1 MQILSK
7 LLLTYFSL
15 VIFVG
20 IVYSCESG
28 SDDDFG
34 TGTGTGIRS
43 GNGTIVDNTSW
54 SIPTSLVFDGGP
66 GKDGIPALINP
77 PMISAGQAD
86 YLNNNDLVIGY
97 KVGDDIRAYPHQIL
111 DWHEIINDNIGGQP
125 LAITYCPLTGTGIGW
140 DRMIEGNVTTF
151 GVSGLLF
158 NTNLIPYDRSTNS
171 NWSQM
176 KLESVNGRLIGETIP
191 TFQVVE
197 TTWET
202 WKNMYP
208 NSMVVSNNTGISR
221 PYGLFPYLNA
231 NGDYRNQPFL
241 LFPIEVDD
249 NRLPRKDRVHGIIID
264 GKAKVYRVE
273 SFENGIASFQDTFEG
288 EELIVVGSDKLNF
301 ANSFYRA
308 LGDGTLLDLSS
319 IQNVLPAVLEDSEGN
334 RWDIFGEAIA
344 GPRTGQKLIPT
355 TSFIGYW
362 FSWGAF
368 YPNAEIFNP

>member
-308 LGDGTLLDLSS
+308 LGDGTLLELSS